1 MRSNSTLE
9 NLERIISMADP
20 KNILKRGY
28 SISTVNGKPIRDVSQ
43 IKVGDLVSTTLMDG
57 TFESEVKEI
66 KS

>member
-1 MRSNSTLE
+1 
-9 NLERIISMADP
+9 MADP